1 MAFVFRAERK
11 LNQNTNE
18 IFDVGP
24 GEYEQSKT
32 YNNENN
38 SNIDYLKNSLQKNDH
53 PFGSSTSKEEGSCL
67 INPNDN
73 PGPGSYDRDEKNL
86 SYYNMLKKA
95 QEKKKDLNLYTA
107 VENNIIP
114 PNLGKILKLNQKI
127 AFNTRGLRFRNN
139 SNNFSTDNNPGPG
152 SYNIIS
158 SEDLILKNNRNKNKI
173 KFNSFVTTGSMYR
186 KTTIP
191 GKENFGYDDI
201 DEHVQIMIPDPNK
214 EIKSTGEKN
223 DKVGPGSYD
232 LNLSWDKNV
241 LIWQKNSNN
250 NSTTTNIVSSS
261 TNNTSLSITNNVKKN
276 KKTLSK
282 NPYKNLIKTYRNKM
296 SPSKKNSNPIDF
308 IFDSPPGPGY
318 YTQEFN
324 NNNNI
329 LKKVSKSQ
337 LQCFDSTT
345 PRFQQIKDNKYS
357 NIGPGFYYNLNSPKI
372 INKPSYKKGHLLD
385 YDKVKNKN
393 FVSGIDAYL
402 MKIDNKNDLGP
413 GTYDVNKTWVRK
425 KVSNLQN
432 FGSQEKRFV
441 YKDNEMPGPGYYINS
456 DNNMNE
462 DDNFDYNNNNS
473 SKNIIDDHSNEILKK
488 YQNEK
493 FNVPGVGTYN
503 PNIVLSLNYK
513 VKSNVNPFV
522 NKKKVGFSS
531 QEKRFENNDKKL
543 GNNDN
548 HILGPGL
555 YYNEK
560 PKLFKQNVVPF
571 NQGNRR
577 FSVKKDDYP
586 MLGPGS
592 YELSNL
598 NDWNKKS
605 HNILFI

>member
-11 LNQNTNE
+11 LIQNTNE

-24 GEYEQSKT
+24 GEYDQSKT
-32 YNNENN
+32 FSNNN
-38 SNIDYLKNSLQKNDH
+38 SASNVDYLKTQKNEH
-53 PFGSSTSKEEGSCL
+53 PFGSSTSKDEGSCL

-73 PGPGSYDRDEKNL
+73 PGPGTYDRDEKNL
-86 SYYNMLKKA
+86 SYYNMLKKT
-95 QEKKKDLNLYTA
+95 QEKKKDLNLFTA

-114 PNLGKILKLNQKI
+114 PSLGKILKLNQKI

-139 SNNFSTDNNPGPG
+139 NYSNTSDNPGPG
-152 SYNIIS
+152 SYNVVS
-158 SEDLILKNNRNKNKI
+158 SEDLRLKNRKKTKI

-214 EIKSTGEKN
+214 AIKSSGEKN

-241 LIWQKNSNN
+241 LIWQKDSSASN
-250 NSTTTNIVSSS
+250 TNIANSS
-261 TNNTSLSITNNVKKN
+261 TNNTSLSISTNKKT

-282 NPYKNLIKTYRNKM
+282 NPYKNLVKTYRNKM
-296 SPSKKNSNPIDF
+296 SPSKKNDPIDF

-318 YTQEFN
+318 YTQELSN
-324 NNNNI
+324 NNFI
-329 LKKVSKSQ
+329 KKVSKSQ

-345 PRFQQIKDNKYS
+345 PRFQQIKDNKFS
-357 NIGPGFYYNLNSPKI
+357 NIGPGSYYLLNSPKI
-372 INKPSYKKGHLLD
+372 VNKPQYKKGHLLD

-393 FVSGIDAYL
+393 FVSGVDAYL
-402 MKIDNKNDLGP
+402 MKIDTKNDLGP
-413 GTYDVNKTWVRK
+413 GTYDVNKTWLRK

-441 YKDNEMPGPGYYINS
+441 YKDDEMPGPGYYLNS
-456 DNNMNE
+456 DNNINE
-462 DDNFDYNNNNS
+462 DDEFDNNNK
-473 SKNIIDDHSNEILKK
+473 SKNIVDNSTNEILKK

-493 FNVPGVGTYN
+493 FSVPGVGTYN

-531 QEKRFENNDKKL
+531 QEKRFENNDKKI

-560 PKLFKQNVVPF
+560 PKSFKQNVVPF

-577 FSVKKDDYP
+577 FSLKKDDFP
-586 MLGPGS
+586 LLGPGS

>member
-18 IFDVGP
+18 IFDNDP
-24 GEYEQSKT
+24 IEQSKT
-32 YNNENN
+32 NN
-38 SNIDYLKNSLQKNDH
+38 SIEYMQKKNDH

-73 PGPGSYDRDEKNL
+73 PGPGTYDRDEKNI
-86 SYYNMLKKA
+86 SYYNMLKKT
-95 QEKKKDLNLYTA
+95 QEQKKDLNLFTA

-114 PNLGKILKLNQKI
+114 QNLGKILKLNQKI
-127 AFNTRGLRFRNN
+127 AFNTRGLRFKNDVNN
-139 SNNFSTDNNPGPG
+139 LNNDSPGPG
-152 SYNIIS
+152 SYNIKS
-158 SEDLILKNNRNKNKI
+158 TEDMILKNNRNKNKI
-173 KFNSFVTTGSMYR
+173 KFNSFGTTGSMYR

-201 DEHVQIMIPDPNK
+201 DEHIQIMIPDPNK
-214 EIKSTGEKN
+214 EIKLSGEKN

-241 LIWQKNSNN
+241 LKWQKNTSTNTNN
-250 NSTTTNIVSSS
+250 INSS
-261 TNNTSLSITNNVKKN
+261 TNNTSLSISNNTNVINNK
-276 KKTLSK
+276 KKTLQK
-282 NPYKNLIKTYRNKM
+282 NPYKNLIKTYRN
-296 SPSKKNSNPIDF
+296 SHSKKNTNSIDF
-308 IFDSPPGPGY
+308 IFDNPPGPGY
-318 YTQEFN
+318 YTQEYYN
-324 NNNNI
+324 NNYNI
-329 LKKVSKSQ
+329 KSH

-345 PRFQQIKDNKYS
+345 PRFQQIKDNKFS

-372 INKPSYKKGHLLD
+372 VSKPHYKKGHFLD
-385 YDKVKNKN
+385 YDKIKNKHLT
-393 FVSGIDAYL
+393 SGIDAYL
-402 MKIDNKNDLGP
+402 MKIDTKNDIGP
-413 GTYDVNKTWVRK
+413 GTYDVNKSWIRK

-456 DNNMNE
+456 DNNYNNNDE
-462 DDNFDYNNNNS
+462 DFDNNNS
-473 SKNIIDDHSNEILKK
+473 SKNILNDNDSNNEILKK

-503 PNIVLSLNYK
+503 PNIVLSINYK

-548 HILGPGL
+548 NILGPGL

-571 NQGNRR
+571 NQGKRR
-577 FSVKKDDYP
+577 FSVKKDDFP
-586 MLGPGS
+586 LLGPGS